1 LGVNKQQSSW
11 FPTTVPFLAGRG
23 DATAEMTDVE
33 SFEPLEPLADGY
45 RNTVKDYTTSPEEL
59 MLDRTQLLGLTASE
73 MTLGGGMRVLG
84 TLTMVTLNVVH
95 EYNRCFDY

>member
-1 LGVNKQQSSW
+1 LGVRTSKAAG

-45 RNTVKDYTTSPEEL
+45 RYSTKKTIPQALKS
-59 MLDRTQLLGLTASE
+59 
-73 MTLGGGMRVLG
+73 
-84 TLTMVTLNVVH
+84 
-95 EYNRCFDY
+95 

>member
-1 LGVNKQQSSW
+1 
-11 FPTTVPFLAGRG
+11 
-23 DATAEMTDVE
+23 MTDVE

-73 MTLGGGMRVLG
+73 MTLVGGMRVLG
-84 TLTMVTLNVVH
+84 TLTMATLNTLFTNIMGALTTDFFVNLTDMGNSWKPTSH
-95 EYNRCFDY
+95 GLYDI

>member
-1 LGVNKQQSSW
+1 VGVEQAAKAAG

-45 RNTVKDYTTSPEEL
+45 RL
-59 MLDRTQLLGLTASE
+59 Q
-73 MTLGGGMRVLG
+73 
-84 TLTMVTLNVVH
+84 
-95 EYNRCFDY
+95 